1 MTYIINWFVDGDFE
15 RTEDYAFKNYTD
27 AKEFAEALYKRE
39 TEMGV
44 HYDILKLKDV
54 LGML

>member
-15 RTEDYAFKNYTD
+15 RTEEYDFKSYPQ
-27 AKEFAEALYKRE
+27 AKEFAEALYKHE
-39 TEMGV
+39 AELGV
-44 HYDILKLKDV
+44 HYDIVALRDV